1 MKFCSS
7 SPIPSIRVV
16 SGDAAVVDP
25 SLVLEG
31 EDAGLGLEVAF
42 LDREAS
48 VGGLRGVGVR
58 FQVRIRD
65 IWKKTKSKDFY
76 FQSLKLFR
84 NYFS

>member
-7 SPIPSIRVV
+7 SPIPSVRVV

-42 LDREAS
+42 LDREA
-48 VGGLRGVGVR
+48 
-58 FQVRIRD
+58 
-65 IWKKTKSKDFY
+65 
-76 FQSLKLFR
+76 
-84 NYFS
+84 